1 MTSDVLLRHTLVAR
15 PINNFLVSVWP
26 LAFKNT
32 RMSNNPRGE
41 GGHQPSPG
49 GVEGDLFP
57 LVMVVVRGARL
68 SPLSHLLEE
77 HTLWCPNE
85 GWQVIFFR
93 ISFTEGDFYA
103 TQILKIKLNRAPM
116 YVFAWL

>member
-1 MTSDVLLRHTLVAR
+1 
-15 PINNFLVSVWP
+15 
-26 LAFKNT
+26 
-32 RMSNNPRGE
+32 MSNNPRGE

-57 LVMVVVRGARL
+57 LVVVVVRGER
-68 SPLSHLLEE
+68 LSHLLEE

-93 ISFTEGDFYA
+93 ISFTEGDSYPA
-103 TQILKIKLNRAPM
+103 QILKIKLNQAPM

>member
-1 MTSDVLLRHTLVAR
+1 MTSDALLRHTLVAR
-15 PINNFLVSVWP
+15 LINNFLIPVWP

-57 LVMVVVRGARL
+57 LVGGGRGARL
-68 SPLSHLLEE
+68 STLSDLLEE
-77 HTLWCPNE
+77 HTLWCPYE
-85 GWQVIFFR
+85 GWQVIFR
-93 ISFTEGDFYA
+93 TSFTEGNFYP
-103 TQILKIKLNRAPM
+103 TQTLKIKLNRAPI